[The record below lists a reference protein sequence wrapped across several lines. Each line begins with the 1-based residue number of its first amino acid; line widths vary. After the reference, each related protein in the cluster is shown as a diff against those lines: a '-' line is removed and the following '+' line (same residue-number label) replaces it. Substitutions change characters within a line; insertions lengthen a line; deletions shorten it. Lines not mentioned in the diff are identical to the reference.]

1 MIPVVRGA
9 RNWSTPAATTFNLCT
24 AKNQSVNPSPAGI
37 SPRYILTNQPVLVA
51 ASGKEVNQRNHDWV
65 AGSFPHPKLTAAII
79 PAMIL
84 LRINRGRFVFV
95 VINGQS
101 PYSAD
106 TGGEG
111 GI

>member
-65 AGSFPHPKLTAAII
+65 AGSFRYSNLAKDED
-79 PAMIL
+79 
-84 LRINRGRFVFV
+84 G
-95 VINGQS
+95 S
-101 PYSAD
+101 PTDCSDYSRNNS
-106 TGGEG
+106 
-111 GI
+111 ISHK